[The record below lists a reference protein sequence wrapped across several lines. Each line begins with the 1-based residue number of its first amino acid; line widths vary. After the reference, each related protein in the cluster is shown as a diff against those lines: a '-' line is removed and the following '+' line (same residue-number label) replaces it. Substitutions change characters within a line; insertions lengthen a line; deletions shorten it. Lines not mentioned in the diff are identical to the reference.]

1 MARRMAVTVPMATKK
16 VKFLRRLFRS
26 FIRVGWSFGILSG

>member
-1 MARRMAVTVPMATKK
+1 MARRMAVTVATETKK

-26 FIRVGWSFGILSG
+26 FIGVAEFFGILSG